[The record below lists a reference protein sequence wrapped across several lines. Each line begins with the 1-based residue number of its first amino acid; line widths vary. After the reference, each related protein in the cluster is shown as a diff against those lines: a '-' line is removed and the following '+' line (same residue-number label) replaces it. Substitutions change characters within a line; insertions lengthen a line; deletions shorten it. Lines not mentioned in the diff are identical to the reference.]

1 MDFSE
6 DPAQL
11 PVASKQVRDPTALFL
26 RRQVGDHAAYPCRQ
40 LVFIFFFV
48 LRYHRHIAALLQK
61 VGRKVDK
68 NALGTSFFQGA
79 DIKCNT
85 AHSSPPKDFL
95 PQSIVHPA
103 HVCESSSGLHPFAVG
118 RLAFARFKTQRSH
131 KAAKNAA

>member
-1 MDFSE
+1 MDVSK

-11 PVASKQVRDPTALFL
+11 PVTPKQVRDPAALFL

-48 LRYHRHIAALLQK
+48 LRYHRYAAALLQK

-68 NALGTSFFQGA
+68 NALGASFFQGA

-85 AHSSPPKDFL
+85 AHGSPPKDFL

-103 HVCESSSGLHPFAVG
+103 HVCEAAAVCIPLQSADSLSLGSKRSGRV
-118 RLAFARFKTQRSH
+118 RLQKD
-131 KAAKNAA
+131 AA